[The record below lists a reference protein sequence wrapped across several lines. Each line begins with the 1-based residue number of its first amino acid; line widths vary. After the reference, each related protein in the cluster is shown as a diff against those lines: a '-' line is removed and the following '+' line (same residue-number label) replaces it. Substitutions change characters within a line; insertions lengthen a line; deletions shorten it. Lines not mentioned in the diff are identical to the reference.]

1 MTMFGYVRGSTG
13 DQTVAQVAELR
24 AAGCAEVYYEKAGA
38 AKRDY
43 SERTKALRKLEP
55 GDVLVVSRLSRLAR
69 STFDLRETLHT
80 LAERN
85 IGFKS
90 IGDAWA
96 DTTTSNGHVMLTVL
110 GGLTEFEREL
120 IKARIGRVKARG
132 GRLGRRRKLK
142 YHQRKRALARLAVGE
157 AQVDVA
163 RTYNVDPST
172 IGRLLDVGHC
182 AGGRTEFE
190 GERIKARIAGAEA
203 RVRLG
208 RRRKLKYLQR
218 KRALAHLAAA
228 EAHPDQAAQAQAD

>member
-1 MTMFGYVRGSTG
+1 MPAKVGGFMTMFGYARGSTG

-24 AAGCAEVYYEKAGA
+24 AAGCAEVYCEKAGA

-43 SERTKALRKLEP
+43 SERTKALRRLEP
-55 GDVLVVSRLSRLAR
+55 GDVLVVTRLSRLAR
-69 STFDLRETLHT
+69 STFDLFEILHT
-80 LAERN
+80 LAETN

-96 DTTTSNGHVMLTVL
+96 DTTTSNGRVMLTVL

-120 IKARIGRVKARG
+120 NKARIVRVKARG

-157 AQVDVA
+157 THVDVA

-172 IGRLLDVGHC
+172 IGRLGL
-182 AGGRTEFE
+182 E

-203 RVRLG
+203 RVLLG

-218 KRALAHLAAA
+218 KRALARLAAA
-228 EAHPDQAAQAQAD
+228 EAIPDQAAQA